1 MMAWGLITQRVQS
14 EKVAV
19 FFPPN
24 ISPPK
29 KKSISCEE
37 KKRENSL
44 LNIQK
49 MRTIHK
55 LCW

>member
-29 KKSISCEE
+29 KKSISCKE

-44 LNIQK
+44 LIEK
-49 MRTIHK
+49 M
-55 LCW
+55 